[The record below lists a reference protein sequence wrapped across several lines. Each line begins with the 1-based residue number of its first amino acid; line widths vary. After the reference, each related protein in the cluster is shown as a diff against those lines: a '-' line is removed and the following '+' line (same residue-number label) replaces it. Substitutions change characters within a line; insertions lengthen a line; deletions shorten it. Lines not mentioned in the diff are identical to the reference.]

1 MEAISPPTFAKTEP
15 IPAQAQV
22 RHRALAL
29 QALLAGLITL
39 AGFAWRLYRLTY
51 QSPWRD
57 EVDAIFM
64 AVRPLGETLSMFVSP
79 AQNGPLY
86 FLLLRLWLRLT
97 GTHYFALRYLS
108 VLAGAVSILLL
119 WQVARR
125 LLPGDGRLDLRNAP
139 LLAALFLA
147 LNPYQV
153 WYGQEGKMYALVMVL
168 TLLAAWSW
176 LEAMRLGGGG
186 RWFRYFA
193 LTSISIYTH
202 LMTALMIPLHL
213 TWFLLAWPQSKR
225 RWRGYLAAL
234 AGLTLPYLPLV
245 WWQWSYL
252 TSPSYN
258 SGFRFVPWDEMV
270 RSLLL
275 SHSRGLLPTLN
286 LYWVAPI
293 FFLLLAGGL
302 MGMFH
307 LAESGASRPAQERS
321 GKETPPGDP
330 ALPRLFLAPWQRWG
344 ILVSWL
350 VLPVALIHG
359 VSLLKPVYVDR
370 YVIWIAP
377 AFLMLLALGVRVV
390 WQNTGKL
397 APWISALLV
406 GYVAVFWLVNGWQ
419 QVHRPLKTQLREAVT
434 YVAQRREPQQLLIMQ
449 IPHNHYAY
457 RYFTS
462 DFGPQPFQDSEVR
475 LQPFAEGIW
484 TQNGLPDD
492 QAMQEVDEAMR
503 QRTAGFQDV
512 WVILSEAEM
521 WDGRRLMD
529 RWLDSHGE
537 LLDRQIFYGVE
548 VRHYVLR

>member
-1 MEAISPPTFAKTEP
+1 MEAISPPTFAETERTFSP
-15 IPAQAQV
+15 SSQAG
-22 RHRALAL
+22 RRALAA
-29 QALLAGLITL
+29 QAVLAGMIAL

-86 FLLLRLWLRLT
+86 FLALRLWLRLT

-108 VLAGAVSILLL
+108 VLAGALSILLL

-125 LLPGDGRLDLRNAP
+125 LLPGDGRLDLRNTP

-193 LTSISIYTH
+193 LTSISVYTH
-202 LMTALMIPLHL
+202 LMTALMIPLHFV
-213 TWFLLAWPQSKR
+213 WFLLAWPQSKR

-245 WWQWSYL
+245 WWQWDYL

-258 SGFRFVPWDEMV
+258 SGFRFVPLDEMV

-275 SHSRGLLPTLN
+275 SHSRGLLPMPN
-286 LYWVAPI
+286 LYWVVPV

-302 MGMFH
+302 MGLLH
-307 LAESGASRPAQERS
+307 LSGEGPQEAPRGDGS
-321 GKETPPGDP
+321 PP
-330 ALPRLFLAPWQRWG
+330 LLFLAPWQRWG
-344 ILVSWL
+344 ILLSWL

-377 AFLMLLALGVRVV
+377 AFLMILALGVRVV
-390 WQNTGKL
+390 WQNTGRL
-397 APWISALLV
+397 APWIGALLV
-406 GYVAVFWLVNGWQ
+406 GYVAAFWLVNGWQ

-449 IPHNHYAY
+449 IPHNHYSY

-462 DFGPQPFQDSEVR
+462 DFGPQPFQGSEAR

-492 QAMQEVDEAMR
+492 QAMQEVDALMR
-503 QRTAGFQDV
+503 ERTASHSEV
-512 WVILSEAEM
+512 WVIFSEAEM

-529 RWLDSHGE
+529 RWLDDHGE

-548 VRHYVLR
+548 VRRYTLR